1 MTLPFPP
8 PNFLAPRIGI
18 ILSIIKI
25 NKAMIKLKTRK
36 KGLIVIEGE
45 KLNIK
50 RPLHDVSGP
59 GIIGIKLPIIPR
71 RINKLAKTIINRST
85 DQKYHFISF

>member
-1 MTLPFPP
+1 
-8 PNFLAPRIGI
+8 
-18 ILSIIKI
+18 
-25 NKAMIKLKTRK
+25 MIKLKTRK

-50 RPLHDVSGP
+50 SPPHDVSGP
-59 GIIGIKLPIIPR
+59 GIIGRKLPMIPK

-85 DQKYHFISF
+85 NQKYHFISF

>member
-1 MTLPFPP
+1 
-8 PNFLAPRIGI
+8 
-18 ILSIIKI
+18 
-25 NKAMIKLKTRK
+25 MIKLKTRK

-50 RPLHDVSGP
+50 SPPHDVSGP
-59 GIIGIKLPIIPR
+59 GIIGRKLPMIPK
-71 RINKLAKTIINRST
+71 RINKLAKTIINRSM